1 MSIYYAPGFK
11 VGAFMCQST
20 LSSQPP
26 YETPHQGHS
35 DPRCQISVRLHLSS
49 LLGPSEGFN
58 KPSFK
63 HFLYLPFRISHLL
76 FPSHFSSCSITVSF
90 TCFSICP
97 WPPNVGGPQGSAL
110 GPFLSPWTCISQ
122 EVSCSLMSLI
132 TPRCWQLPN
141 SYFQLKSIA
150 WTPNS
155 WSSLPTCYLHLDVKY
170 ASQN

>member
-1 MSIYYAPGFK
+1 
-11 VGAFMCQST
+11 MCQST

-76 FPSHFSSCSITVSF
+76 FPSHFSSWSITVSF

-97 WPPNVGGPQGSAL
+97 WPLNVGGPQGSAL

-122 EVSCSLMSLI
+122 EVSCSLMSL
-132 TPRCWQLPN
+132 
-141 SYFQLKSIA
+141 K
-150 WTPNS
+150 
-155 WSSLPTCYLHLDVKY
+155 HLDADNFQIHISSSNPSPELQTHGAHYPLAISIWMSNMHLKI
-170 ASQN
+170 STHLPPNLLLP